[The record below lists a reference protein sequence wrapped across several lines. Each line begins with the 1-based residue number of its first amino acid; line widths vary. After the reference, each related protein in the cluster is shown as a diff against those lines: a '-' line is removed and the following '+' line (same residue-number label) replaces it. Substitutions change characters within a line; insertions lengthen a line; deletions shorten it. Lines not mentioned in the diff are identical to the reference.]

1 MHRRRRGQEEAQRAD
16 SRCDCFMYGTPPFI
30 QEEVEKGMSTIIDSD
45 LPRLKHGELVLP
57 LQQRHDD
64 TGLYSFELTL
74 ASANIAMT
82 MSAAYGVN
90 VWHRRMGHL
99 NAQSL

>member
-1 MHRRRRGQEEAQRAD
+1 
-16 SRCDCFMYGTPPFI
+16 MYGTPPFI